1 MATIQTSI
9 RIFDGMTPAF
19 RHMTNAMN
27 IVLSS
32 FEQLQRTSSNAID
45 VNSIRTAR
53 EELARAE
60 AGFDR
65 LEQQIRESDNQQRR
79 LNEDINKGASSTD
92 RLVGSAK
99 KLAATYLGIRTLGG
113 LGNLSDQMTSTN
125 ARLSMINDGQLSDG
139 GLNKMI
145 FQSAERSRASYLDTA
160 KIVSRIGMNAGKAFS
175 STKEIVG
182 FAEQLN
188 KKFVIAGASTEEMNS
203 ALLQLTQGL
212 SSGVLRGEE
221 LNAVFE
227 SAPNIIQSIADYL
240 DVDIGKIR
248 GMASEGML
256 TADIVKN
263 SLLSA
268 AEQTNAEF
276 EKMPYTFGQIWTS
289 IKNNVVMIFGV
300 IQKKI
305 EQSMSSRGFR
315 TFIDN
320 FINGLYVLGNVFFNI
335 FNGIINILSSPFFQ
349 AFTNTIIVCVSLIAQ
364 ALGWVIT
371 QALNIVN
378 VFAQNWS
385 IISPII
391 LGIAS
396 VFIIFQA
403 VLLATKIATLG
414 NVIANI
420 AHAAASSFSAL
431 MTNIQAAALMRANG
445 ATLSATIA
453 TWGLNA
459 ALLANPITWV
469 VLGFLAFIVIIFVAV
484 AAINKFAGTSLT
496 VLGAIVGAAFAAAA
510 FIQNIM
516 IWLLN
521 KCVDVNEGI
530 ANGWNQC
537 VFLMKQAIAKG
548 VIFIIEKM
556 ASLNNS
562 VNSAGNALGKA
573 FIDGANIAIRGVN
586 KLIDLINKIPGIN
599 IGKVGEATFTPVK
612 ADNSYI
618 KQQIDNLNKWVGNAP
633 EKVKLERMGYK
644 DIGSAFQKGN
654 ALGEKWQK
662 SITDKFKDTFD
673 ISKIAED
680 AKKKLGL
687 DDLWDKKYGLG
698 NGFGSAG
705 LNSPLGDAA
714 KGAKDTAGNTAKMAK
729 TMDKSQEDLK
739 YLRDI
744 AEQEVINK
752 YTGVNIKIDMNNTN
766 NISKDTDLDGIVN
779 VLTEKLNDAMVVS
792 AEGVV

>member
-45 VNSIRTAR
+45 ANSIRTAR

-65 LEQQIRESDNQQRR
+65 LERQIRESDNQQRK

-125 ARLSMINDGQLSDG
+125 ARLGMINDGQQSDA

-160 KIVSRIGMNAGKAFS
+160 QIVSRIGMNAGKAFS

-212 SSGVLRGEE
+212 GSGVLRGEE

-263 SLLSA
+263 SLLAA

-276 EKMPYTFGQIWTS
+276 EKMPYTFSQIWTS
-289 IKNNVVMIFGV
+289 IKNNAIMIFGV

-305 EQSMSSRGFR
+305 EQSMSSKGFR

-320 FINGLYVLGNVFFNI
+320 FINSLYVLGNVAYNI
-335 FNGIINILSSPFFQ
+335 FNGIISILGSPAFQ
-349 AFTNTIIVCVSLIAQ
+349 SFSNTMIVGISLISQ
-364 ALGWVIT
+364 ALGWIIT
-371 QALNIVN
+371 QALNLANI
-378 VFAQNWS
+378 FAQNWS
-385 IISPII
+385 IISPVI
-391 LGIAS
+391 LGIVGALTLYKT
-396 VFIIFQA
+396 A
-403 VLLATKIATLG
+403 VLGLAIANSIALLSQKWFDFQLAQTAIMHDLAT
-414 NVIANI
+414 
-420 AHAAASSFSAL
+420 
-431 MTNIQAAALMRANG
+431 G
-445 ATLSATIA
+445 ATWRQIIA
-453 TWGLNA
+453 QYGLNA
-459 ALLANPITWV
+459 ALYACPLTWV
-469 VLGFLAFIVIIFVAV
+469 VLGIIAVISAVFILVAV
-484 AAINKFAGTSLT
+484 YNHFAGTSISVISL
-496 VLGAIVGAAFAAAA
+496 AVGAWYWLCAVVYNVISGIVNA
-510 FIQNIM
+510 INI
-516 IWLLN
+516 
-521 KCVDVNEGI
+521 CVVGI
-530 ANGWNQC
+530 ANAFRTGLYAVQC
-537 VFLMKQAIAKG
+537 FFIDMANAGLKAG
-548 VIFIIEKM
+548 VN
-556 ASLNNS
+556 LD
-562 VNSAGNALGKA
+562 KA
-573 FIDGANIAIRGVN
+573 FDKFATNLANGIIKAVNIAVKGLNWLVQQ
-586 KLIDLINKIPGIN
+586 INKIPGIDLPQM
-599 IGKVGEATFTPVK
+599 KE
-612 ADNSYI
+612 
-618 KQQIDNLNKWVGNAP
+618 
-633 EKVKLERMGYK
+633 
-644 DIGSAFQKGN
+644 FQKVNTVIGT
-654 ALGEKWQK
+654 KTTFKPIQK
-662 SITDKFKDTFD
+662 PPEPKAWKPELVEYKNLKSEFIKGYDVGHQLQNKLKDTFD

-698 NGFGSAG
+698 EGIGSAG
-705 LNSPLGDAA
+705 LNSPLNDAA

-744 AEQEVINK
+744 AEQEVINRF
-752 YTGVNIKIDMNNTN
+752 TGVNIKIDMNNTN
-766 NISKDTDLDGIVN
+766 NINSEADVDGIVN

-792 AEGVV
+792 AEGIV

>member
-19 RHMTNAMN
+19 RHMTTAMN

-32 FEQLQRTSSNAID
+32 FEQLQRTSSNA
-45 VNSIRTAR
+45 VNANSIIRAR

-65 LEQQIRESDNQQRR
+65 LERQIRESDNQQRK

-125 ARLSMINDGQLSDG
+125 ARLGMINDGQQSDA

-160 KIVSRIGMNAGKAFS
+160 QIVSRIGMNAGKAFS

-263 SLLSA
+263 SLLAA

-276 EKMPYTFGQIWTS
+276 EKMPYTFSQIWTS
-289 IKNNVVMIFGV
+289 IKNNAIMIFGV

-305 EQSMSSRGFR
+305 EQSMSSKGFR

-320 FINGLYVLGNVFFNI
+320 FINFLYVLGNVAYNI
-335 FNGIINILSSPFFQ
+335 FNEIISILGSPFFQ
-349 AFTNTIIVCVSLIAQ
+349 AFVNAIIVGVSLIVQ
-364 ALGWVIT
+364 ALGWIIT
-371 QALNIVN
+371 QALNIAN

-385 IISPII
+385 IIAPIV
-391 LGIAS
+391 LGVAAAML
-396 VFIIFQA
+396 VYNNA
-403 VLLATKIATLG
+403 LLLS
-414 NVIANI
+414 IANKVKDI
-420 AHAAASSFSAL
+420 ALSAKSLVMSFAHIVAESYR
-431 MTNIQAAALMRANG
+431 AAALV
-445 ATLSATIA
+445 ATTIA
-453 TWGLNA
+453 QDGLNA
-459 ALLANPITWV
+459 AMAACPITWILYGIIAIV
-469 VLGFLAFIVIIFVAV
+469 VAFFVAI
-484 AAINKFAGTSLT
+484 AIFNHFAGTSVSAIGVVAGAISVAASFIGNLFIAT
-496 VLGAIVGAAFAAAA
+496 GNLIIDIVALIYNTLAGFAEFFANFLDDPIGSVIRAVSGMANAVLGIIRSIASAFDTVFGSNLADAVSGWQDKLQGWTDKVAGEA
-510 FIQNIM
+510 KIKVERM
-516 IWLLN
+516 DPN
-521 KCVDVNEGI
+521 KLHFDRFNY
-530 ANGWNQC
+530 
-537 VFLMKQAIAKG
+537 
-548 VIFIIEKM
+548 
-556 ASLNNS
+556 
-562 VNSAGNALGKA
+562 GKA
-573 FIDGANIAIRGVN
+573 WDAG
-586 KLIDLINKIPGIN
+586 
-599 IGKVGEATFTPVK
+599 
-612 ADNSYI
+612 Y
-618 KQQIDNLNKWVGNAP
+618 KWGD
-633 EKVKLERMGYK
+633 KLETNIK
-644 DIGSAFQKGN
+644 DK
-654 ALGEKWQK
+654 
-662 SITDKFKDTFD
+662 FD
-673 ISKIAED
+673 ISKMAED

-698 NGFGSAG
+698 DGFGSAG
-705 LNSPLGDAA
+705 LNSPLNDAA

-744 AEQEVINK
+744 AEQETINRF
-752 YTGVNIKIDMNNTN
+752 TGVNIKIDMNNTN
-766 NISKDTDLDGIVN
+766 NISKDNDLDGIVN
-779 VLTEKLNDAMVVS
+779 VLTEKLNDAMAVS
-792 AEGVV
+792 AEGIV

>member
-45 VNSIRTAR
+45 ANSIRTAR

-92 RLVGSAK
+92 RLLGSVK
-99 KLAATYLGIRTLGG
+99 KIAGVYMSLRTLGNVV
-113 LGNLSDQMTSTN
+113 NLSDQMTSTN
-125 ARLSMINDGQLSDG
+125 ARLNMINDGQQSDN

-160 KIVSRIGMNAGKAFS
+160 QIVSRIGMNAGSAFS

-188 KKFVIAGASTEEMNS
+188 KKFVIAGASTEEMSS

-212 SSGVLRGEE
+212 GSGVLRGEE

-227 SAPNIIQSIADYL
+227 SAPNIIRSIADYL

-263 SLLSA
+263 SLLAA

-289 IKNNVVMIFGV
+289 IKNNAIMIFGV

-305 EQSMSSRGFR
+305 EQSMSSQGFR

-335 FNGIINILSSPFFQ
+335 FNGIVNILGSPFFQ
-349 AFTNTIIVCVSLIAQ
+349 AFTNIIIVGVSLITE
-364 ALGWVIT
+364 ALGWIIT
-371 QALNIVN
+371 QALNVVN
-378 VFAQNWS
+378 VFAQNWN
-385 IISPII
+385 IIAPII
-391 LGIAS
+391 YG
-396 VFIIFQA
+396 V
-403 VLLATKIATLG
+403 
-414 NVIANI
+414 
-420 AHAAASSFSAL
+420 
-431 MTNIQAAALMRANG
+431 
-445 ATLSATIA
+445 
-453 TWGLNA
+453 
-459 ALLANPITWV
+459 
-469 VLGFLAFIVIIFVAV
+469 V
-484 AAINKFAGTSLT
+484 AAIAIYSIALAGMWLWEKLVAASKFVVMFAQMLLNTQTSAGYAYLIKYAAGQWIANEAMLACPIFWIVAGIIALVVALFVGIAVFNHFAGTSISAVGAVAGAISVAASFIGNIFIAVGNMLIDIVALIWNTFATFAEFLANVFNDPLGSVIRLFSGMADT
-496 VLGAIVGAAFAAAA
+496 VLGILQSIASAIDTIFGSNLANAVNRWSDKLQGWTDEVAGEAK
-510 FIQNIM
+510 IKVERM
-516 IWLLN
+516 DPN
-521 KCVDVNEGI
+521 KLHFDRFNY
-530 ANGWNQC
+530 
-537 VFLMKQAIAKG
+537 
-548 VIFIIEKM
+548 
-556 ASLNNS
+556 
-562 VNSAGNALGKA
+562 GKA
-573 FIDGANIAIRGVN
+573 WDAG
-586 KLIDLINKIPGIN
+586 
-599 IGKVGEATFTPVK
+599 
-612 ADNSYI
+612 Y
-618 KQQIDNLNKWVGNAP
+618 KWGD
-633 EKVKLERMGYK
+633 KLETNIK
-644 DIGSAFQKGN
+644 DK
-654 ALGEKWQK
+654 
-662 SITDKFKDTFD
+662 FD
-673 ISKIAED
+673 ISKMAED

-698 NGFGSAG
+698 DGFGSAG
-705 LNSPLGDAA
+705 LNSPLNDAA

-744 AEQEVINK
+744 AEQETINRF
-752 YTGVNIKIDMNNTN
+752 TGVNIKIDMNNTN
-766 NISKDTDLDGIVN
+766 NISKDNDLDGIVN
-779 VLTEKLNDAMVVS
+779 VLTEKLNDAMAVS
-792 AEGVV
+792 AEGIV

>member
-19 RHMTNAMN
+19 RHMTTAMN

-32 FEQLQRTSSNAID
+32 FEQLQRTSSNA
-45 VNSIRTAR
+45 VNANSIIRAR

-65 LEQQIRESDNQQRR
+65 LERQIRESDNQQRK

-125 ARLSMINDGQLSDG
+125 ARLGMINDGQQSDA

-160 KIVSRIGMNAGKAFS
+160 QIVSRIGMNAGKAFS

-263 SLLSA
+263 SLLAA

-276 EKMPYTFGQIWTS
+276 EKMPYTFSQIWTS
-289 IKNNVVMIFGV
+289 IKNNAIMIFGV

-305 EQSMSSRGFR
+305 EQSMSSKGFR

-320 FINGLYVLGNVFFNI
+320 FINSLYVLGNVAYNI
-335 FNGIINILSSPFFQ
+335 FNEIISILGSPFFQ
-349 AFTNTIIVCVSLIAQ
+349 AFVNAIIVGVSLIVQ
-364 ALGWVIT
+364 ALGWIIT
-371 QALNIVN
+371 QALNIAN

-385 IISPII
+385 IIAPIV
-391 LGIAS
+391 LGVAAAML
-396 VFIIFQA
+396 VYNNA
-403 VLLATKIATLG
+403 LLLS
-414 NVIANI
+414 IANKVKDI
-420 AHAAASSFSAL
+420 ALSAKSLVMSFAHIVAESYR
-431 MTNIQAAALMRANG
+431 AAALV
-445 ATLSATIA
+445 ATTIA
-453 TWGLNA
+453 QDGLNA
-459 ALLANPITWV
+459 AMAACPITWILYGIIAIV
-469 VLGFLAFIVIIFVAV
+469 VAFFVAI
-484 AAINKFAGTSLT
+484 AIFNHFAGTSVSAIGVVAGAISVAASFIGNLFIAT
-496 VLGAIVGAAFAAAA
+496 GNLIIDIVALIYNTLAGFAEFFANFLDDPIGSVIRAVSGMANAVLGIIRSIASAFDTVFGSNLADAVSGWQDKLQGWTDKVAGEA
-510 FIQNIM
+510 KIKVERM
-516 IWLLN
+516 DPN
-521 KCVDVNEGI
+521 KLHFDRFNY
-530 ANGWNQC
+530 
-537 VFLMKQAIAKG
+537 
-548 VIFIIEKM
+548 
-556 ASLNNS
+556 
-562 VNSAGNALGKA
+562 GKA
-573 FIDGANIAIRGVN
+573 WDAG
-586 KLIDLINKIPGIN
+586 
-599 IGKVGEATFTPVK
+599 
-612 ADNSYI
+612 Y
-618 KQQIDNLNKWVGNAP
+618 KWGD
-633 EKVKLERMGYK
+633 KLETNIK
-644 DIGSAFQKGN
+644 DK
-654 ALGEKWQK
+654 
-662 SITDKFKDTFD
+662 FD
-673 ISKIAED
+673 ISKMAED

-698 NGFGSAG
+698 DGFGSAG
-705 LNSPLGDAA
+705 LNSPLNDAA

-744 AEQEVINK
+744 AEQETINRF
-752 YTGVNIKIDMNNTN
+752 TGVNIKIDMNNTN
-766 NISKDTDLDGIVN
+766 NISKDNDLDGIVN
-779 VLTEKLNDAMVVS
+779 VLTEKLNDA
-792 AEGVV
+792 

>member
-32 FEQLQRTSSNAID
+32 FEQLQRTSSNVID
-45 VNSIRTAR
+45 ANSIRTAR

-65 LEQQIRESDNQQRR
+65 LEQQIREADGQQRR
-79 LNEDINKGASSTD
+79 LNKDINKAASSTD
-92 RLVGSAK
+92 KLVANAKRLV
-99 KLAATYLGIRTLGG
+99 ATYIGLRSVGG
-113 LGNLSDQMTSTN
+113 LINLSDQMTSTN
-125 ARLSMINDGQLSDG
+125 ARLNMINDGQQSDG

-145 FQSAERSRASYLDTA
+145 FQSAERARASYLDTA
-160 KIVSRIGMNAGKAFS
+160 KIVTRVGMNAGKAFS
-175 STKEIVG
+175 STKEIVA

-188 KKFVIAGASTEEMNS
+188 KKFVIAGATTEETNS

-212 SSGVLRGEE
+212 GSGVLRGEE

-248 GMASEGML
+248 SMASEGML

-263 SLLSA
+263 SLLAA

-276 EKMPYTFGQIWTS
+276 EKMPYTFSQIWTS
-289 IKNNVVMIFGV
+289 IKNNAIMIFGV

-305 EQSMSSRGFR
+305 EQAMSNKGFR

-320 FINGLYVLGNVFFNI
+320 FINGLYILGNVFFNI
-335 FNGIINILSSPFFQ
+335 FNGIISILGSPFFQ

-371 QALNIVN
+371 QALNIAN

-385 IISPII
+385 IIAPAVY
-391 LGIAS
+391 GVVAAIAIYS
-396 VFIIFQA
+396 
-403 VLLATKIATLG
+403 LALAGMWAWEKL
-414 NVIANI
+414 V
-420 AHAAASSFSAL
+420 AASKFVVMFAQMLLNTQTVEGYKSLVLYAL
-431 MTNIQAAALMRANG
+431 GQ
-445 ATLSATIA
+445 
-453 TWGLNA
+453 WGVNEA
-459 ALLANPITWV
+459 MLACPIFWV
-469 VLGFLAFIVIIFVAV
+469 VAGIIALVVALFVGVAVFNHFANTSISAVGVVAGAISVAASFIGNIFVATGNMLIDIV
-484 AAINKFAGTSLT
+484 ALIWNTFATFAEFLANVFNDPLGSIIRLFSGMADT
-496 VLGAIVGAAFAAAA
+496 VLGILQSIASAIDTIFGSNLASAVSRWSDKL
-510 FIQNIM
+510 Q
-516 IWLLN
+516 
-521 KCVDVNEGI
+521 
-530 ANGWNQC
+530 GWTDE
-537 VFLMKQAIAKG
+537 VAGEAKIK
-548 VIFIIEKM
+548 VERIDPS
-556 ASLNNS
+556 SLHYDRFNY
-562 VNSAGNALGKA
+562 GKA
-573 FIDGANIAIRGVN
+573 WDGGY
-586 KLIDLINKIPGIN
+586 KF
-599 IGKVGEATFTPVK
+599 GE
-612 ADNSYI
+612 
-618 KQQIDNLNKWVGNAP
+618 
-633 EKVKLERMGYK
+633 KLENNIK
-644 DIGSAFQKGN
+644 DK
-654 ALGEKWQK
+654 
-662 SITDKFKDTFD
+662 FD

-698 NGFGSAG
+698 DGFGSAG
-705 LNSPLGDAA
+705 LNSPLNDAA

-744 AEQEVINK
+744 AEQETINRF
-752 YTGVNIKIDMNNTN
+752 TGVNIKIDMNNTN
-766 NISKDTDLDGIVN
+766 NISKDADVDGIVN

-792 AEGVV
+792 AEGIV

>member
-19 RHMTNAMN
+19 RHMTTAMN

-32 FEQLQRTSSNAID
+32 FEQLQRTSSNA
-45 VNSIRTAR
+45 VNANSIIRAR

-65 LEQQIRESDNQQRR
+65 LERQIRESDNQQRK

-125 ARLSMINDGQLSDG
+125 ARLGMINDGQQSDA

-175 STKEIVG
+175 STREIVS

-212 SSGVLRGEE
+212 GSGVLRGEE

-240 DVDIGKIR
+240 NVDIEKIR

-263 SLLSA
+263 SLLAA

-276 EKMPYTFGQIWTS
+276 EKMPYTFNQIWTS
-289 IKNNVVMIFGV
+289 IKNNAIMIFGV

-305 EQSMSSRGFR
+305 EQSMSSKGFR

-320 FINGLYVLGNVFFNI
+320 FINSLYVLGNVAYNI
-335 FNGIINILSSPFFQ
+335 FNGIISILGSPAFQ
-349 AFTNTIIVCVSLIAQ
+349 SFSNTMIVGISLISQ
-364 ALGWVIT
+364 ALGWIIT
-371 QALNIVN
+371 QALNLANI
-378 VFAQNWS
+378 FAQNWS
-385 IISPII
+385 IISPVI
-391 LGIAS
+391 LGIVGALTLYKT
-396 VFIIFQA
+396 A
-403 VLLATKIATLG
+403 VLGLAIANSIALLSRKWFDFQLAQTAIMHDLAT
-414 NVIANI
+414 
-420 AHAAASSFSAL
+420 
-431 MTNIQAAALMRANG
+431 G
-445 ATLSATIA
+445 ATWRQIIA
-453 TWGLNA
+453 QYGLNA
-459 ALLANPITWV
+459 ALYACPLTWV
-469 VLGFLAFIVIIFVAV
+469 VLGIIAVISAVFILVAV
-484 AAINKFAGTSLT
+484 YNHFAGTSISVISL
-496 VLGAIVGAAFAAAA
+496 AVGAWYWLCAVVYNVISGIVNA
-510 FIQNIM
+510 INI
-516 IWLLN
+516 
-521 KCVDVNEGI
+521 CVVGI
-530 ANGWNQC
+530 ANAFRTGLYAVQC
-537 VFLMKQAIAKG
+537 FFIDMANAGLKAG
-548 VIFIIEKM
+548 VN
-556 ASLNNS
+556 LD
-562 VNSAGNALGKA
+562 KA
-573 FIDGANIAIRGVN
+573 FDKFATNLANGIIKAVNIAVKGLNWLVEQ
-586 KLIDLINKIPGIN
+586 INKIPGIN
-599 IGKVGEATFTPVK
+599 LPQMKE
-612 ADNSYI
+612 
-618 KQQIDNLNKWVGNAP
+618 
-633 EKVKLERMGYK
+633 
-644 DIGSAFQKGN
+644 FQKVNTVIGT
-654 ALGEKWQK
+654 KTTFKPIQK
-662 SITDKFKDTFD
+662 PPEPKAWKPELVEYKNLRSEFIKGYDVGHQLQNKLKDKFD
-673 ISKIAED
+673 ISKMAED

-698 NGFGSAG
+698 DGFGSAG
-705 LNSPLGDAA
+705 LNSPLNDAA

-744 AEQEVINK
+744 AEQEVINRF
-752 YTGVNIKIDMNNTN
+752 TGVNIKIDMNNTN

-779 VLTEKLNDAMVVS
+779 VLTEKLNDAMAVS
-792 AEGVV
+792 TEGIV

>member
-19 RHMTNAMN
+19 RHMTTAMN

-32 FEQLQRTSSNAID
+32 FEQLQRTSSNA
-45 VNSIRTAR
+45 VNANSIIRAR

-65 LEQQIRESDNQQRR
+65 LERQIRESDNQQRK

-113 LGNLSDQMTSTN
+113 LGNLSDQMTSAN
-125 ARLSMINDGQLSDG
+125 ARLGMINDGQQSDA

-160 KIVSRIGMNAGKAFS
+160 QIVSRIGMNAGKAFS

-263 SLLSA
+263 SLLAA

-276 EKMPYTFGQIWTS
+276 EKMPYTFSQIWTS
-289 IKNNVVMIFGV
+289 IKNNAIMIFGV

-305 EQSMSSRGFR
+305 EQSMSSKGFR

-320 FINGLYVLGNVFFNI
+320 FINSLYVLGNVAYNI
-335 FNGIINILSSPFFQ
+335 FNEIISILGSPFFQ
-349 AFTNTIIVCVSLIAQ
+349 AFVNAIIVGVSLIVQ
-364 ALGWVIT
+364 ALGWIIT
-371 QALNIVN
+371 QALNIAN

-385 IISPII
+385 IIAPIV
-391 LGIAS
+391 LGVAAAML
-396 VFIIFQA
+396 VYNNA
-403 VLLATKIATLG
+403 LLLS
-414 NVIANI
+414 IANKVKDI
-420 AHAAASSFSAL
+420 ALSAKSLVMSFAHIVAESYR
-431 MTNIQAAALMRANG
+431 AAALV
-445 ATLSATIA
+445 ATTIA
-453 TWGLNA
+453 QDGLNA
-459 ALLANPITWV
+459 AMAACPITWILYGIIAIV
-469 VLGFLAFIVIIFVAV
+469 VAFFVAI
-484 AAINKFAGTSLT
+484 AIFNHFAGTSVSAIGVVAGAISVAASFIGNLFIAT
-496 VLGAIVGAAFAAAA
+496 GNLIIDIVALIYNTLAGFAEFFANFLDDPIGSVIRAVSGMANAVLGIIRSIASAFDTVFGSNLADAVSGWQDKLQGWTDKVAGEA
-510 FIQNIM
+510 KIKVERM
-516 IWLLN
+516 DPN
-521 KCVDVNEGI
+521 KLHFDRFNY
-530 ANGWNQC
+530 
-537 VFLMKQAIAKG
+537 
-548 VIFIIEKM
+548 
-556 ASLNNS
+556 
-562 VNSAGNALGKA
+562 GKA
-573 FIDGANIAIRGVN
+573 WDAG
-586 KLIDLINKIPGIN
+586 
-599 IGKVGEATFTPVK
+599 
-612 ADNSYI
+612 Y
-618 KQQIDNLNKWVGNAP
+618 KWGD
-633 EKVKLERMGYK
+633 KLETNIK
-644 DIGSAFQKGN
+644 DK
-654 ALGEKWQK
+654 
-662 SITDKFKDTFD
+662 FD
-673 ISKIAED
+673 ISKMAED

-698 NGFGSAG
+698 DGFGSAG
-705 LNSPLGDAA
+705 LNSPLNDAA

-744 AEQEVINK
+744 AEQETINRF
-752 YTGVNIKIDMNNTN
+752 TGVNIKIDMNNTN
-766 NISKDTDLDGIVN
+766 NISKDNDLDGIVN
-779 VLTEKLNDAMVVS
+779 VLTEKLNDAMAVS
-792 AEGVV
+792 AEGIV

>member
-65 LEQQIRESDNQQRR
+65 LEQQIREADGQQRR
-79 LNEDINKGASSTD
+79 LNEDINKGTSSTD

-99 KLAATYLGIRTLGG
+99 KLAGAYLSIRTLGG

-125 ARLSMINDGQLSDG
+125 ARLNMINDGQLSDG

-212 SSGVLRGEE
+212 GSGVLRGEE

-227 SAPNIIQSIADYL
+227 SAPNIIKSIADYL

-263 SLLSA
+263 SLLAASA
-268 AEQTNAEF
+268 ETNKQFEQ
-276 EKMPYTFGQIWTS
+276 MPYTLGQIFTS
-289 IKNNVVMIFGV
+289 VKNNAVMIFGA

-305 EQSMSSRGFR
+305 EDTVSSGGFR
-315 TFIDN
+315 TFIVNVTDS
-320 FINGLYVLGNVFFNI
+320 LYVLGAVGYSV
-335 FNGIINILSSPFFQ
+335 FNGFIDLLSSPVFQNFF
-349 AFTNTIIVCVSLIAQ
+349 NVMIVGTSLITQ
-364 ALGWVIT
+364 GLGWIIT
-371 QALNIVN
+371 QALSVAN

-385 IISPII
+385 IIAPII
-391 LGIAS
+391 YGVTIAIGIYTIAAIALAVANKVAS
-396 VFIIFQA
+396 LSAGWFNFQMTQT
-403 VLLATKIATLG
+403 VIMHELAT
-414 NVIANI
+414 
-420 AHAAASSFSAL
+420 
-431 MTNIQAAALMRANG
+431 G
-445 ATLSATIA
+445 ATWMQVAA
-453 TWGLNA
+453 QYGLNA
-459 ALLANPITWV
+459 ALYACPLTWI
-469 VLGFLAFIVIIFVAV
+469 VLGFIAVIAVIFMVI
-484 AAINKFAGTSLT
+484 AAINHFAGTSLT
-496 VLGAIVGAAFAAAA
+496 VLGIIVGAVFAAVAA
-510 FIQNIM
+510 IQNVM
-516 IWLLN
+516 IGLLN
-521 KCVDVNEGI
+521 GCITVNEAI

-537 VFLMKQAIAKG
+537 VYFMKQAIAKG

-556 ASLNNS
+556 ASLNDS

-573 FIDGANIAIRGVN
+573 FIDGVNIAIRGVN

-618 KQQIDNLNKWVGNAP
+618 KQQIDSLNRWVGDAP

-644 DIGSAFQKGN
+644 DIGAAFQKGN
-654 ALGEKWQK
+654 ALGTKWQNA
-662 SITDKFKDTFD
+662 ITDKFKDTFD
-673 ISKIAED
+673 ISKIAEK
-680 AKKKLGL
+680 AKKDLGL

-698 NGFGSAG
+698 DGLGSAG

-744 AEQEVINK
+744 AEQETINRF
-752 YTGVNIKIDMNNTN
+752 TGVNIKIDMNNTN
-766 NISKDTDLDGIVN
+766 NISKDADVDGIVN
-779 VLTEKLNDAMVVS
+779 VLTEKL
-792 AEGVV
+792 

>member
-19 RHMTNAMN
+19 RHMTTAMN

-32 FEQLQRTSSNAID
+32 FEQLQRTSSNA
-45 VNSIRTAR
+45 VNANSIIRAR

-65 LEQQIRESDNQQRR
+65 LERQIRESDNQQRK

-125 ARLSMINDGQLSDG
+125 ARLGMINDGQQSDA

-160 KIVSRIGMNAGKAFS
+160 QIVSRIGMNAGKAFS

-263 SLLSA
+263 SLLAA

-276 EKMPYTFGQIWTS
+276 EKMPYTFSQIWTS
-289 IKNNVVMIFGV
+289 IKNNAIMIFGV

-305 EQSMSSRGFR
+305 EQSMSSKGFR

-320 FINGLYVLGNVFFNI
+320 FINSLYVLGNVAYNI
-335 FNGIINILSSPFFQ
+335 FNEIISILGSPFFQ
-349 AFTNTIIVCVSLIAQ
+349 AFVNAIIVGVSLIVQ
-364 ALGWVIT
+364 ALGWIIT
-371 QALNIVN
+371 QALNIAN

-385 IISPII
+385 IIAPIV
-391 LGIAS
+391 LGVAAAML
-396 VFIIFQA
+396 VYNNA
-403 VLLATKIATLG
+403 LLLS
-414 NVIANI
+414 IANKVKDI
-420 AHAAASSFSAL
+420 ALSAKSLVMSFAHIVAESYR
-431 MTNIQAAALMRANG
+431 AAALV
-445 ATLSATIA
+445 ATTIA
-453 TWGLNA
+453 QDGLNA
-459 ALLANPITWV
+459 AMAACPITWILYGIIAIV
-469 VLGFLAFIVIIFVAV
+469 VAFFVAI
-484 AAINKFAGTSLT
+484 AIFNHFAGTSVSAIGVVAGAISVAASFIGNLFIAT
-496 VLGAIVGAAFAAAA
+496 GNLIIDIVALIYNTLAGFAEFFANFLDDPIGSVIRAVSGMANAVLGIIRSIASAFDTVFGSNLADAVSGWQDKLQGWTDKVAGEA
-510 FIQNIM
+510 KIKVERM
-516 IWLLN
+516 DPN
-521 KCVDVNEGI
+521 KLHFDRFNY
-530 ANGWNQC
+530 
-537 VFLMKQAIAKG
+537 
-548 VIFIIEKM
+548 
-556 ASLNNS
+556 
-562 VNSAGNALGKA
+562 GKA
-573 FIDGANIAIRGVN
+573 WDAG
-586 KLIDLINKIPGIN
+586 
-599 IGKVGEATFTPVK
+599 
-612 ADNSYI
+612 Y
-618 KQQIDNLNKWVGNAP
+618 KWGD
-633 EKVKLERMGYK
+633 KLETNIK
-644 DIGSAFQKGN
+644 DK
-654 ALGEKWQK
+654 
-662 SITDKFKDTFD
+662 FD
-673 ISKIAED
+673 ISKMAED

-698 NGFGSAG
+698 DGFGSAG
-705 LNSPLGDAA
+705 LNSPLNDAA
-714 KGAKDTAGNTAKMAK
+714 KGAKDTAG
-729 TMDKSQEDLK
+729 
-739 YLRDI
+739 
-744 AEQEVINK
+744 
-752 YTGVNIKIDMNNTN
+752 
-766 NISKDTDLDGIVN
+766 
-779 VLTEKLNDAMVVS
+779 
-792 AEGVV
+792 

>member
-45 VNSIRTAR
+45 ANSIRTAR

-65 LEQQIRESDNQQRR
+65 LEQQIREADEQQKRFNDDVR
-79 LNEDINKGASSTD
+79 KGASSTD
-92 RLVGSAK
+92 KLVENAKRLV
-99 KLAATYLGIRTLGG
+99 ATYIGLRSVGG
-113 LGNLSDQMTSTN
+113 LINLSDQMTSTN
-125 ARLSMINDGQLSDG
+125 ARLAMINDRQQSDG

-145 FQSAERSRASYLDTA
+145 FQSAERARASYLDTA
-160 KIVSRIGMNAGKAFS
+160 KIVSRVGMNAGKAFS
-175 STKEIVG
+175 STKEIVA

-188 KKFVIAGASTEEMNS
+188 KKFVIAGATTEETNS

-212 SSGVLRGEE
+212 GSGVLRGEE

-240 DVDIGKIR
+240 EVDIGKIR

-289 IKNNVVMIFGV
+289 IKNNAVMIFGV

-305 EQSMSSRGFR
+305 EQSMSSKGFR

-320 FINGLYVLGNVFFNI
+320 FINGLYILGNVFFNI
-335 FNGIINILSSPFFQ
+335 FNGIISILGSPFFQ

-371 QALNIVN
+371 QALNIAN

-385 IISPII
+385 IIAPAVY
-391 LGIAS
+391 GVVAAIAIYS
-396 VFIIFQA
+396 
-403 VLLATKIATLG
+403 LALAGMWAWEKL
-414 NVIANI
+414 V
-420 AHAAASSFSAL
+420 AASKFVVMFAQMLLNTQTVEGYKSLVLYAL
-431 MTNIQAAALMRANG
+431 GQ
-445 ATLSATIA
+445 
-453 TWGLNA
+453 WGVNEA
-459 ALLANPITWV
+459 MLACPIFWV
-469 VLGFLAFIVIIFVAV
+469 VAGIIALVVALFVGVAVFNHFANTSISAVGVVAGAISVAASFIGNIFVATGNMLIDIV
-484 AAINKFAGTSLT
+484 ALIWNTFATFAEFLANVFNDPLGSIIRLFSGMADT
-496 VLGAIVGAAFAAAA
+496 VLGILQSIASAIDTIFGSNLASAVSRWSDKL
-510 FIQNIM
+510 Q
-516 IWLLN
+516 
-521 KCVDVNEGI
+521 
-530 ANGWNQC
+530 GWTDE
-537 VFLMKQAIAKG
+537 VAGEAKIK
-548 VIFIIEKM
+548 VERIDPS
-556 ASLNNS
+556 SLHYDRFNY
-562 VNSAGNALGKA
+562 GKA
-573 FIDGANIAIRGVN
+573 WDGGY
-586 KLIDLINKIPGIN
+586 KF
-599 IGKVGEATFTPVK
+599 GE
-612 ADNSYI
+612 
-618 KQQIDNLNKWVGNAP
+618 
-633 EKVKLERMGYK
+633 KLENNIK
-644 DIGSAFQKGN
+644 DK
-654 ALGEKWQK
+654 
-662 SITDKFKDTFD
+662 FD

-698 NGFGSAG
+698 DGFGSVG
-705 LNSPLGDAA
+705 LNSPLNDAA

-744 AEQEVINK
+744 AEQETINRF
-752 YTGVNIKIDMNNTN
+752 TGVNIKIDMNNTN
-766 NISKDTDLDGIVN
+766 NISKDADVDGIVN
-779 VLTEKLNDAMVVS
+779 VLTEKLNDAMIVS
-792 AEGVV
+792 AEGIV

>member
-19 RHMTNAMN
+19 RHMTTAMN

-32 FEQLQRTSSNAID
+32 FEQLQRTSSNA
-45 VNSIRTAR
+45 VNANSIIRAR

-65 LEQQIRESDNQQRR
+65 LERQIRESDNQQRK

-125 ARLSMINDGQLSDG
+125 ARLGMINDGQQSDA

-160 KIVSRIGMNAGKAFS
+160 QIVSRIGMNAGKAFS

-263 SLLSA
+263 SLLAA

-276 EKMPYTFGQIWTS
+276 EKMPYTFSQIWTS
-289 IKNNVVMIFGV
+289 IKNNAIMIFGV

-305 EQSMSSRGFR
+305 EQSMSSKGFR

-320 FINGLYVLGNVFFNI
+320 FINSLYVLGNVAYNI
-335 FNGIINILSSPFFQ
+335 FNEIISILGSPFFQ
-349 AFTNTIIVCVSLIAQ
+349 AFVNAIIVGVSLIVQ
-364 ALGWVIT
+364 ALGWIIT
-371 QALNIVN
+371 QALNIAN

-385 IISPII
+385 IIAPIV
-391 LGIAS
+391 LGVAAAML
-396 VFIIFQA
+396 VYNNA
-403 VLLATKIATLG
+403 LLLS
-414 NVIANI
+414 IANKVKDI
-420 AHAAASSFSAL
+420 ALSAKSLVMSFAHIVAESYR
-431 MTNIQAAALMRANG
+431 AAALV
-445 ATLSATIA
+445 ATTIA
-453 TWGLNA
+453 QDGLNA
-459 ALLANPITWV
+459 AMAACPITWILYGIIAIV
-469 VLGFLAFIVIIFVAV
+469 VAFFVAI
-484 AAINKFAGTSLT
+484 AIFNHFAGTSVSAIGVVAGAISVAASFIGNLFIAT
-496 VLGAIVGAAFAAAA
+496 GNLIIDIVALIYNTLAGFAEFFANFLDDPIGSVIRAVSGMANAVLGIIRSIASAFDTVFGSNLADAVSGWQDKLQGWTDKVAGEA
-510 FIQNIM
+510 KIKVERM
-516 IWLLN
+516 DPN
-521 KCVDVNEGI
+521 KLHFDRFNY
-530 ANGWNQC
+530 
-537 VFLMKQAIAKG
+537 
-548 VIFIIEKM
+548 
-556 ASLNNS
+556 
-562 VNSAGNALGKA
+562 GKA
-573 FIDGANIAIRGVN
+573 WDAG
-586 KLIDLINKIPGIN
+586 
-599 IGKVGEATFTPVK
+599 
-612 ADNSYI
+612 Y
-618 KQQIDNLNKWVGNAP
+618 KWGD
-633 EKVKLERMGYK
+633 KLETNIK
-644 DIGSAFQKGN
+644 DK
-654 ALGEKWQK
+654 
-662 SITDKFKDTFD
+662 FD
-673 ISKIAED
+673 ISKMAED

-698 NGFGSAG
+698 DGFGSAG
-705 LNSPLGDAA
+705 LNSPLNDAA
-714 KGAKDTAGNTAKMAK
+714 KG
-729 TMDKSQEDLK
+729 
-739 YLRDI
+739 
-744 AEQEVINK
+744 
-752 YTGVNIKIDMNNTN
+752 
-766 NISKDTDLDGIVN
+766 
-779 VLTEKLNDAMVVS
+779 
-792 AEGVV
+792 

>member
-19 RHMTNAMN
+19 RHMTTAMN

-32 FEQLQRTSSNAID
+32 FEQLQRTSSNA
-45 VNSIRTAR
+45 VNANSIIRAR

-65 LEQQIRESDNQQRR
+65 LERQIRESDNQQRK

-125 ARLSMINDGQLSDG
+125 ARLGMINDGQQSDA

-160 KIVSRIGMNAGKAFS
+160 QIVSRIGMNAGKAFS

-263 SLLSA
+263 SLLAA

-276 EKMPYTFGQIWTS
+276 EKMPYTFSQIWTS
-289 IKNNVVMIFGV
+289 IKNNAIMIFGV

-305 EQSMSSRGFR
+305 EQSMSSKGFR

-320 FINGLYVLGNVFFNI
+320 FINSLYVLGNVAYNI
-335 FNGIINILSSPFFQ
+335 FNEIISILGSPFFQ
-349 AFTNTIIVCVSLIAQ
+349 AFVNAIIVGVSLIVQ
-364 ALGWVIT
+364 ALGWIIT
-371 QALNIVN
+371 QALNIAN

-385 IISPII
+385 IIAPIV
-391 LGIAS
+391 LGVAAAML
-396 VFIIFQA
+396 VYNNA
-403 VLLATKIATLG
+403 LLLS
-414 NVIANI
+414 IANKVKDI
-420 AHAAASSFSAL
+420 ALSAKSLVMSFAHIVAESYR
-431 MTNIQAAALMRANG
+431 AAALV
-445 ATLSATIA
+445 ATTIA
-453 TWGLNA
+453 QDGLNA
-459 ALLANPITWV
+459 AMAACPITWILYGIIAIV
-469 VLGFLAFIVIIFVAV
+469 VAFFVAI
-484 AAINKFAGTSLT
+484 AIFNHFAGTSVSAIGVVAGAISVAASFIGNLFIAT
-496 VLGAIVGAAFAAAA
+496 GNLIIDIVALIYNTLAGFAEFFANFLDDPIGSVIRAVSGMANAVLGIIRSIASAFDTVFGSNLADAVSGWQDKLQGWTDKVAGEA
-510 FIQNIM
+510 KIKVERM
-516 IWLLN
+516 DPN
-521 KCVDVNEGI
+521 KLHFDRFNY
-530 ANGWNQC
+530 
-537 VFLMKQAIAKG
+537 
-548 VIFIIEKM
+548 
-556 ASLNNS
+556 
-562 VNSAGNALGKA
+562 GKA
-573 FIDGANIAIRGVN
+573 WDAG
-586 KLIDLINKIPGIN
+586 
-599 IGKVGEATFTPVK
+599 
-612 ADNSYI
+612 Y
-618 KQQIDNLNKWVGNAP
+618 KWGD
-633 EKVKLERMGYK
+633 KLETNIK
-644 DIGSAFQKGN
+644 DK
-654 ALGEKWQK
+654 
-662 SITDKFKDTFD
+662 FD
-673 ISKIAED
+673 ISKMAED

-698 NGFGSAG
+698 DGFGSAG
-705 LNSPLGDAA
+705 LNSPLNDAA

-744 AEQEVINK
+744 AEQEVINRF
-752 YTGVNIKIDMNNTN
+752 TGVNIKIDMNNIN
-766 NISKDTDLDGIVN
+766 NISKDTDVDGIVN

-792 AEGVV
+792 AEGIV

>member
-45 VNSIRTAR
+45 ANSIRTAR

-65 LEQQIRESDNQQRR
+65 LEQQIREADGQQRR
-79 LNEDINKGASSTD
+79 LNKDINKAASSTD
-92 RLVGSAK
+92 KLVANAKRLV
-99 KLAATYLGIRTLGG
+99 ATYIGLRSVGG
-113 LGNLSDQMTSTN
+113 LINLSDQMTSTN
-125 ARLSMINDGQLSDG
+125 ARLNMINDGQQSDG

-145 FQSAERSRASYLDTA
+145 FQSAERARASYLDTA
-160 KIVSRIGMNAGKAFS
+160 KIVTRVGMNAGKAFS
-175 STKEIVG
+175 STKEIVA

-188 KKFVIAGASTEEMNS
+188 KKFVIAGATTEETNS

-212 SSGVLRGEE
+212 GSGVLRGEE

-248 GMASEGML
+248 SMASEGML

-263 SLLSA
+263 SLLAA

-276 EKMPYTFGQIWTS
+276 EKMPYTFSQIWTS
-289 IKNNVVMIFGV
+289 IKNNAIMIFGV

-305 EQSMSSRGFR
+305 EQAMSNKGFR

-320 FINGLYVLGNVFFNI
+320 FINGLYILGNVFFNI
-335 FNGIINILSSPFFQ
+335 FNGIISILGSPFFQ

-371 QALNIVN
+371 QALNIAN

-385 IISPII
+385 IIAPAVY
-391 LGIAS
+391 GVVAAIAIYS
-396 VFIIFQA
+396 
-403 VLLATKIATLG
+403 LALAGMWAWEKL
-414 NVIANI
+414 V
-420 AHAAASSFSAL
+420 AASKFVVMFAQMLLNTQTVEGYKSLVLYAL
-431 MTNIQAAALMRANG
+431 GQ
-445 ATLSATIA
+445 
-453 TWGLNA
+453 WGVNEA
-459 ALLANPITWV
+459 MLACPIFWV
-469 VLGFLAFIVIIFVAV
+469 VAGIIALVVALFVGVAVFNHFANTSISAVGVVAGAISVAASFIGNIFVATGNMLIDMV
-484 AAINKFAGTSLT
+484 ALIWNTFATFAEFLANVFNDPLGSIIRLFSGMADT
-496 VLGAIVGAAFAAAA
+496 VLGILQSIASAIDTIFGSNLASAVSRWSDKL
-510 FIQNIM
+510 Q
-516 IWLLN
+516 
-521 KCVDVNEGI
+521 
-530 ANGWNQC
+530 GWTDE
-537 VFLMKQAIAKG
+537 VAGEAKIK
-548 VIFIIEKM
+548 VERIDPS
-556 ASLNNS
+556 SLHYDRFNY
-562 VNSAGNALGKA
+562 GKA
-573 FIDGANIAIRGVN
+573 WDGGYKFGEKLEN
-586 KLIDLINKIPGIN
+586 KLKDAFDINKI
-599 IGKVGEATFTPVK
+599 A
-612 ADNSYI
+612 
-618 KQQIDNLNKWVGNAP
+618 
-633 EKVKLERMGYK
+633 EK
-644 DIGSAFQKGN
+644 
-654 ALGEKWQK
+654 
-662 SITDKFKDTFD
+662 
-673 ISKIAED
+673 
-680 AKKKLGL
+680 AKKDLRL

-698 NGFGSAG
+698 DGLGSAG

-744 AEQEVINK
+744 AEQETINRF
-752 YTGVNIKIDMNNTN
+752 TGVNIKIDMNNTN
-766 NISKDTDLDGIVN
+766 NINSEADVDGIVN

-792 AEGVV
+792 AEGIV

>member
-19 RHMTNAMN
+19 RHMTTAMN

-32 FEQLQRTSSNAID
+32 FEQLQRTSSNA
-45 VNSIRTAR
+45 VNANSIIRAR

-65 LEQQIRESDNQQRR
+65 LERQIRESDNQQRK

-125 ARLSMINDGQLSDG
+125 ARLGMINDGQQSDA

-160 KIVSRIGMNAGKAFS
+160 QIVSRIGMNAGKAFS

-263 SLLSA
+263 SLLAA

-276 EKMPYTFGQIWTS
+276 EKMPYTFSQIWTS
-289 IKNNVVMIFGV
+289 IKNNAIMIFGV

-305 EQSMSSRGFR
+305 EQSMSSKGFR

-320 FINGLYVLGNVFFNI
+320 FINSLYVLGNVAYNI
-335 FNGIINILSSPFFQ
+335 FNEIISILGSPFFQ
-349 AFTNTIIVCVSLIAQ
+349 AFVNAIIVGVSLIVQ
-364 ALGWVIT
+364 ALGWIIT
-371 QALNIVN
+371 QALNIAN

-385 IISPII
+385 IIAPIV
-391 LGIAS
+391 LGVAAAML
-396 VFIIFQA
+396 VYNNA
-403 VLLATKIATLG
+403 LLLS
-414 NVIANI
+414 IANKVKDI
-420 AHAAASSFSAL
+420 ALSAKSLVMSFAHIVAESYR
-431 MTNIQAAALMRANG
+431 AAALV
-445 ATLSATIA
+445 ATTIA
-453 TWGLNA
+453 QDGLNA
-459 ALLANPITWV
+459 AMAACPITWILYGIIAIV
-469 VLGFLAFIVIIFVAV
+469 VAFFVAI
-484 AAINKFAGTSLT
+484 AIFNHFAGTSVSAIGVVAGAISVAASFIGNLFIAT
-496 VLGAIVGAAFAAAA
+496 GNLITDIVALIYNTLAGFAEFFANFLDDPIGSVIRAVSGMANAVLGIIRSIASAFDTVFGSNLADAVSGWQDKLQGWTDKVAGEA
-510 FIQNIM
+510 KIKVERM
-516 IWLLN
+516 DPN
-521 KCVDVNEGI
+521 KLHFDRFNY
-530 ANGWNQC
+530 
-537 VFLMKQAIAKG
+537 
-548 VIFIIEKM
+548 
-556 ASLNNS
+556 
-562 VNSAGNALGKA
+562 GKA
-573 FIDGANIAIRGVN
+573 WDAG
-586 KLIDLINKIPGIN
+586 
-599 IGKVGEATFTPVK
+599 
-612 ADNSYI
+612 Y
-618 KQQIDNLNKWVGNAP
+618 KWGD
-633 EKVKLERMGYK
+633 KLETNIK
-644 DIGSAFQKGN
+644 DK
-654 ALGEKWQK
+654 
-662 SITDKFKDTFD
+662 FD
-673 ISKIAED
+673 ISKMAED

-698 NGFGSAG
+698 DGFGSAG
-705 LNSPLGDAA
+705 LNSPLNDAA

-744 AEQEVINK
+744 AEQETINRF
-752 YTGVNIKIDMNNTN
+752 TGVNIKIDMNNTN
-766 NISKDTDLDGIVN
+766 NISKDNDLDGIVN
-779 VLTEKLNDAMVVS
+779 VLTEKLNDAMAVS
-792 AEGVV
+792 AEGIV

>member
-45 VNSIRTAR
+45 ANSIRTAR

-65 LEQQIRESDNQQRR
+65 LEQQIREADGQQRR

-125 ARLSMINDGQLSDG
+125 ARLSMINDGQQSDG

-160 KIVSRIGMNAGKAFS
+160 KIVSRVGMNAGKAFS

-212 SSGVLRGEE
+212 GSGVLRGEE

-248 GMASEGML
+248 SMASEGML

-276 EKMPYTFGQIWTS
+276 EKMPYTLGQIFTS
-289 IKNNVVMIFGV
+289 VKNNAVMIFGA

-305 EQSMSSRGFR
+305 EDTVSSKGFR
-315 TFIDN
+315 TFITDVKDS
-320 FINGLYVLGNVFFNI
+320 LYVLGAVGFNVFSGF
-335 FNGIINILSSPFFQ
+335 INLLSSPAFQNFF
-349 AFTNTIIVCVSLIAQ
+349 NVMIVGSSLVVQ
-364 ALGWVIT
+364 GLGWIIT
-371 QALNIVN
+371 QALNVAN

-385 IISPII
+385 IIAPVIWGII
-391 LGIAS
+391 AVIAIYKIT
-396 VFIIFQA
+396 IIS
-403 VLLATKIATLG
+403 LLAIQTLHTTLTLAQSFATALLNGELMAETRFLLLNKLETLG
-414 NVIANI
+414 LSQANALLCVSILKVVAVMALVIA
-420 AHAAASSFSAL
+420 A
-431 MTNIQAAALMRANG
+431 
-445 ATLSATIA
+445 
-453 TWGLNA
+453 
-459 ALLANPITWV
+459 
-469 VLGFLAFIVIIFVAV
+469 IFVGV
-484 AAINKFAGTSLT
+484 AIFNHFAGTSISAT
-496 VLGAIVGAAFAAAA
+496 GVVVGAFYFLGTCIYDVFAGAWNIVMAFAE
-510 FIQNIM
+510 F
-516 IWLLN
+516 
-521 KCVDVNEGI
+521 
-530 ANGWNQC
+530 
-537 VFLMKQAIAKG
+537 F
-548 VIFIIEKM
+548 
-556 ASLNNS
+556 
-562 VNSAGNALGKA
+562 VNSFNIVIYNVQMLFYKFQNFVINAMGDVGGSFDNCATALANA
-573 FIDGANIAIRGVN
+573 FVSAVNIAIKGINGVIKALN
-586 KLIDLINKIPGIN
+586 LIPGIN
-599 IGKVGEATFTPVK
+599 IKTIGSLDKVDSFVKQYKDYQKTLKEPVK
-612 ADNSYI
+612 PQDWKAPYMDIKNPFDSY
-618 KQQIDNLNKWVGNAP
+618 KKGYEVGQNLENK
-633 EKVKLERMGYK
+633 L
-644 DIGSAFQKGN
+644 
-654 ALGEKWQK
+654 
-662 SITDKFKDTFD
+662 KDTFD

-698 NGFGSAG
+698 DGLGSAG
-705 LNSPLGDAA
+705 LNSPLSDAA
-714 KGAKDTAGNTAKMAK
+714 KGEKDTAGNTAKMAK

-744 AEQEVINK
+744 AEQEVINRF
-752 YTGVNIKIDMNNTN
+752 TGVNIKIDMNNTN
-766 NISKDTDLDGIVN
+766 NISKDADVDGIVN

-792 AEGVV
+792 AEGIV

>member
-45 VNSIRTAR
+45 ANSIRTAR

-65 LEQQIRESDNQQRR
+65 LERQIRESDNQQRK

-125 ARLSMINDGQLSDG
+125 ARLGMINDGQQSDA

-160 KIVSRIGMNAGKAFS
+160 QIVSRIGMNAGKAFS

-263 SLLSA
+263 SLLAA

-276 EKMPYTFGQIWTS
+276 EKMPYTFSQIWTS
-289 IKNNVVMIFGV
+289 IKNNAIMIFGV

-305 EQSMSSRGFR
+305 EQSMSSKGFR

-320 FINGLYVLGNVFFNI
+320 FINSLYVLGNVAYNI
-335 FNGIINILSSPFFQ
+335 FNEIISILGSPFFQ
-349 AFTNTIIVCVSLIAQ
+349 AFVNAIIVGVSLIVQ
-364 ALGWVIT
+364 ALGWIIT
-371 QALNIVN
+371 QALNIAN

-385 IISPII
+385 IIAPIV
-391 LGIAS
+391 LGVAAAML
-396 VFIIFQA
+396 VYNNA
-403 VLLATKIATLG
+403 LLLS
-414 NVIANI
+414 IANKVKDI
-420 AHAAASSFSAL
+420 ALSAKSLVMSFAHIVAESYR
-431 MTNIQAAALMRANG
+431 AAALV
-445 ATLSATIA
+445 ATTIA
-453 TWGLNA
+453 QDGLNA
-459 ALLANPITWV
+459 AMAACPITWILYGIIAIV
-469 VLGFLAFIVIIFVAV
+469 VAFFVAI
-484 AAINKFAGTSLT
+484 AIFNHFAGTSVSAIGVVAGAISVAASFIGNLFIAT
-496 VLGAIVGAAFAAAA
+496 GNLIIDIVALIYNTLAGFAEFFANFLDDPIGSVIRAVSGMANAVLGIIRSIASAFDTVFGSNLADAVSGWQDKLQGWTDKVAGEA
-510 FIQNIM
+510 KIKVERM
-516 IWLLN
+516 DPN
-521 KCVDVNEGI
+521 KLHFDRFNY
-530 ANGWNQC
+530 
-537 VFLMKQAIAKG
+537 
-548 VIFIIEKM
+548 
-556 ASLNNS
+556 
-562 VNSAGNALGKA
+562 GKA
-573 FIDGANIAIRGVN
+573 WDAG
-586 KLIDLINKIPGIN
+586 
-599 IGKVGEATFTPVK
+599 
-612 ADNSYI
+612 Y
-618 KQQIDNLNKWVGNAP
+618 KWGD
-633 EKVKLERMGYK
+633 KLETNIK
-644 DIGSAFQKGN
+644 DK
-654 ALGEKWQK
+654 
-662 SITDKFKDTFD
+662 FD
-673 ISKIAED
+673 ISKMAED

-698 NGFGSAG
+698 DGFGSAG
-705 LNSPLGDAA
+705 LNSPLNDAA

-744 AEQEVINK
+744 AEQETINRF
-752 YTGVNIKIDMNNTN
+752 TGVNIKIDMNNTN
-766 NISKDTDLDGIVN
+766 NISKDNDLDGIVN
-779 VLTEKLNDAMVVS
+779 VLTEKLNDAMAVS
-792 AEGVV
+792 AEGIV

>member
-45 VNSIRTAR
+45 ANSIRTAR

-92 RLVGSAK
+92 RLLGSVK
-99 KLAATYLGIRTLGG
+99 KIAGVYMSLRTLGNVV
-113 LGNLSDQMTSTN
+113 NLSDQMTSTN
-125 ARLSMINDGQLSDG
+125 ARLNMINDGQQSDN

-160 KIVSRIGMNAGKAFS
+160 QIVSRIGMNAGSAFS

-212 SSGVLRGEE
+212 GSGVLRGEE

-227 SAPNIIQSIADYL
+227 SAPNIIKSIADYL

-289 IKNNVVMIFGV
+289 IKNNAIMIFGV

-305 EQSMSSRGFR
+305 EQSMSSQGFR

-335 FNGIINILSSPFFQ
+335 FNGIINILGSPAFQ
-349 AFTNTIIVCVSLIAQ
+349 SFSNTMIVGVSLIAQ

-371 QALNIVN
+371 QALNIAN

-385 IISPII
+385 ILAPII
-391 LGIAS
+391 YG
-396 VFIIFQA
+396 V
-403 VLLATKIATLG
+403 
-414 NVIANI
+414 
-420 AHAAASSFSAL
+420 
-431 MTNIQAAALMRANG
+431 
-445 ATLSATIA
+445 
-453 TWGLNA
+453 
-459 ALLANPITWV
+459 
-469 VLGFLAFIVIIFVAV
+469 V
-484 AAINKFAGTSLT
+484 AAITIYSLALAGIWIWEKLVAASKFVVMFAQMLLNTQTLAGYASLIKYAAGQWIANEAMLACPIFWVVAGIIALVVALFVGVAVFNHFAGTSISAT
-496 VLGAIVGAAFAAAA
+496 GVVVGCFYFLGACIYDVFAAAWNIVMA
-510 FIQNIM
+510 FAEFFVNSFNIGVYNAQMLFYKFQNFVIDSM
-516 IWLLN
+516 G
-521 KCVDVNEGI
+521 DVGGSFDNCATALANAFVSAANLAIKGI
-530 ANGWNQC
+530 N
-537 VFLMKQAIAKG
+537 G
-548 VIFIIEKM
+548 VIK
-556 ASLNNS
+556 ALN
-562 VNSAGNALGKA
+562 L
-573 FIDGANIAIRGVN
+573 IPGVN
-586 KLIDLINKIPGIN
+586 IKTFGSLDKVDSFVKQYKDYQKTLKEPIKPQDWKAPYMDIKNPFDSFNKGYEVGKNLENKIKDAFDINKI
-599 IGKVGEATFTPVK
+599 A
-612 ADNSYI
+612 
-618 KQQIDNLNKWVGNAP
+618 
-633 EKVKLERMGYK
+633 EK
-644 DIGSAFQKGN
+644 
-654 ALGEKWQK
+654 
-662 SITDKFKDTFD
+662 
-673 ISKIAED
+673 
-680 AKKKLGL
+680 AKKNLEL
-687 DDLWDKKYGLG
+687 DDLWDDKYGLG
-698 NGFGSAG
+698 NGIGSAG

-744 AEQEVINK
+744 AEQETINRF
-752 YTGVNIKIDMNNTN
+752 TGVNIKIDMNNTN
-766 NISKDTDLDGIVN
+766 NISKDTDVDGIVN
-779 VLTEKLNDAMVVS
+779 VLTEKLNDAMIVS
-792 AEGVV
+792 AEGIV